1 MPGFLLHEGAIV
13 ICLHGGMAEPVAPN
27 PRVTVSGQP
36 ITTQPYP
43 YTIGGCADPPPPF
56 GTGPCTVGEWVTGAV
71 RVMASGVPVLLQ
83 DSEAVCVLP
92 GTGLEVV
99 YTQMRVKGT

>member
-1 MPGFLLHEGAIV
+1 MPGFLLHEGATV
-13 ICLHGGMAEPVAPN
+13 ICLHGGMAQPTVPD
-27 PRVTVSGQP
+27 PRVMVSGQP

-43 YTIGGCADPPPPF
+43 YTIAGCADPAPPF
-56 GTGPCTVGEWVTGAV
+56 GTGPCTVGTWITGAE

-83 DSEAVCVLP
+83 DSQAVCVLP

-99 YTQMRVKGT
+99 YTQTRVKGT